1 MVHACGQSEAG
12 YGICHI
18 FSLKVTDS
26 LLFLTKKYASNISTA
41 TSRKLHDGLYHSEFP
56 IDLPV
61 LVDPPERLPLPGL
74 EPSDNIGL

>member
-1 MVHACGQSEAG
+1 MH
-12 YGICHI
+12 
-18 FSLKVTDS
+18 
-26 LLFLTKKYASNISTA
+26 NITSTQ
-41 TSRKLHDGLYHSEFP
+41 LHDGLYHSEFP